1 MAKKSC
7 ALDPIPT
14 PLLIKSIDALLPVIT
29 EIINLSLQSG
39 YFPPVWKEALVL
51 PILKKANLNLVYKN
65 YRPVSN
71 LSFISKVIERA
82 VFLQVDNYMKRNDLY
97 PSLQSAY
104 RRNHSTETALL
115 KVTNDI
121 LLNMNSQQTVLLV
134 LLDLSAAF
142 DRVDYSVLL
151 RRLQFSFGI
160 ADTPLKWFS
169 SYLTARRQSISIC
182 GTLSDS
188 FGLDW
193 GVPQGSCLGPLL
205 YIIYSSKFFKIIE
218 QHLPEAHCYADDSQ
232 LYLSFK
238 PDMVTSQQDAV
249 VTMQNCIN
257 DVRLWMEHDKLL
269 LNDDKTEF
277 LILGTRQQLLKINIS
292 SITVGSSWVERSC
305 VIKNLG
311 TFLDDKLSMN
321 AHINKVCNVSFYYI
335 HNIWRIRKYLSPN
348 STETLIHA
356 FITSR
361 LDYCNSLLYGTPQ
374 AQIDKVQRV
383 QNAAAR
389 FIFKQPKFSHITP
402 LLCQLHW
409 LPIRYR
415 IEFKILLLCFKA
427 VHGMAPGYI
436 CKLISFKIP
445 TKYELRSNQKL
456 LLKVPSGKMLPTLG
470 ARAFSYAAPRLWNDL
485 PSNITG
491 LHSLPSF

>member
-1 MAKKSC
+1 MGMAKKSC

-14 PLLIKSIDALLPVIT
+14 PLLVKSIDALLPVIT

-51 PILKKANLNLVYKN
+51 PILKKANLDLVYKN

-142 DRVDYSVLL
+142 DTVDYSVLL

-160 ADTPLKWFS
+160 AGTPLKWFS
-169 SYLTARRQSISIC
+169 SYLTARRQRISIC

-218 QHLPEAHCYADDSQ
+218 QHLPEAHCYAVDSQ

-292 SITVGSSWVERSC
+292 SITVGSSRVERSC
-305 VIKNLG
+305 VVKNLG
-311 TFLDDKLSMN
+311 TFLDDKHL
-321 AHINKVCNVSFYYI
+321 
-335 HNIWRIRKYLSPN
+335 
-348 STETLIHA
+348 
-356 FITSR
+356 
-361 LDYCNSLLYGTPQ
+361 
-374 AQIDKVQRV
+374 
-383 QNAAAR
+383 
-389 FIFKQPKFSHITP
+389 
-402 LLCQLHW
+402 
-409 LPIRYR
+409 
-415 IEFKILLLCFKA
+415 
-427 VHGMAPGYI
+427 
-436 CKLISFKIP
+436 
-445 TKYELRSNQKL
+445 
-456 LLKVPSGKMLPTLG
+456 
-470 ARAFSYAAPRLWNDL
+470 
-485 PSNITG
+485 
-491 LHSLPSF
+491 